1 MNEAERIIDAE
12 KTIEKYSDLLFRT
25 CFIMLKNKHDVED
38 VMQETFIKYITFQ
51 GEFASEVHKRA
62 WLLCVSQNK
71 CKDLLRSHKIHEYI
85 PFEEVEECLSFE
97 QRFTDVDIDEFMK
110 VFELSYK
117 YKSAVTF
124 CYIEG
129 YTIEETASILGISAS
144 AVKMR
149 LKRAKEK
156 MKVAY
161 EKIYKK
167 EVECNEV

>member
-1 MNEAERIIDAE
+1 MLCRRR
-12 KTIEKYSDLLFRT
+12 LLS
-25 CFIMLKNKHDVED
+25 ISL
-38 VMQETFIKYITFQ
+38 FQ

-71 CKDLLRSHKIHEYI
+71 CKDLLRSHKIHESI